1 MESYISFSIISVFF
15 YTFMILTLLAGK
27 RSRIINSFMCVLGG
41 MLCWTLGSFLMRMEA
56 GPSYI
61 LWYYVSL
68 AGILFLPYFY
78 YVFISEFMGVRMGR
92 KSKIP
97 LLLMLLLF
105 AINIPGGIIL
115 RWPDLIRKTV
125 VRILFIRSH
134 PGSFCSLWWQE
145 SPLFRS
151 LSPCTAD
158 AGDIPDTANRSNR
171 SLWGY

>member
-78 YVFISEFMGVRMGR
+78 YVFISEFMGVR
-92 KSKIP
+92 I
-97 LLLMLLLF
+97 LLF
-105 AINIPGGIIL
+105 VDGLARPVRHADL
-115 RWPDLIRKTV
+115 R
-125 VRILFIRSH
+125 H
-134 PGSFCSLWWQE
+134 PATGVAVFC
-145 SPLFRS
+145 
-151 LSPCTAD
+151 
-158 AGDIPDTANRSNR
+158 
-171 SLWGY
+171 Y